1 MRATQYLIIGNGAA
15 GATAAETIRRHD
27 AEGEIS
33 ILTRE
38 PYPMYSRP
46 GLAYALLNEIP
57 LNQVFC
63 RTLAWYEQLRLNLI
77 VGQATRLDVDNRVV
91 WLENG
96 RSLPYDRLLIA
107 TGARAVPPPYPGH
120 DLQGVVYLDTYDGA
134 RDLIARSKRAKR
146 AVVVGGGI
154 TALELSEGLA
164 HRGVE
169 THYFLRRDRLWSQVF
184 NDDESRLLEKT
195 MRAHHVHIHTHTE
208 VAEIV
213 GDRRGRVCQLKL
225 QDGSTFKCDLLGVA
239 IGVKPLLDVVQNTPI
254 QLDRAI
260 LVNEYLESGVP
271 GVYAAGDCAQVFDRW
286 TQRHT
291 IDILWPSA
299 VAEGH
304 AAGLNM
310 VGQRQ
315 AYSKGSPF
323 NACLLFGLHI
333 TAMGQINPGQDDDKA
348 VEVLQH
354 VSRGSSEV
362 WYTHQRT
369 YRSAWAA
376 DDDNTI
382 RLVLN
387 GDFLVG
393 AVIIGEQRLADPLR
407 YLIEQQVDIRDLR
420 ADLAVGG
427 ERLRQSLWRFWQQLQ
442 AAPARS
448 GRGV

>member
-1 MRATQYLIIGNGAA
+1 MPITQYLIIGNGAA

-27 AEGEIS
+27 PAGAIT
-33 ILTRE
+33 ILTAE

-57 LNQVFC
+57 IKQVFC
-63 RTLAWYEQLRLNLI
+63 RTLAWYEQLNLNL
-77 VGQATRLDVDNRVV
+77 VLGKASRLDVMNRLV
-91 WLENG
+91 WLEDG

-107 TGARAVPPPYPGH
+107 TGARATPPPYPGH
-120 DLQGVVYLDTYDGA
+120 DLQGVVYLDTYDGTN
-134 RDLIARSKRAKR
+134 DLIARSKRAKR

-195 MRAHHVHIHTHTE
+195 MRAHHVHIHYNTE
-208 VAEIV
+208 VAEIL
-213 GDRRGRVCQLKL
+213 GDRRGRVRGVRLN
-225 QDGSTFKCDLLGVA
+225 DGPSFQCDLVGVA

-254 QLDRAI
+254 QTDRAI
-260 LVNEYLESGVP
+260 LVNEFLESSVP
-271 GVYAAGDCAQVFDRW
+271 GVYAAGDCAQVYDRW
-286 TQRHT
+286 TQRHMV
-291 IDILWPSA
+291 DVLWPSA
-299 VAEGH
+299 VAEGQ

-315 AYSKGSPF
+315 AYVKGAPF

-333 TAMGQINPGQDDDKA
+333 TSMGQISPGRAADEA
-348 VEVLQH
+348 VETVQH
-354 VSRGSSEV
+354 ISRGSSEV
-362 WYTHQRT
+362 WYTQPRA

-376 DDDNTI
+376 NGDNTV
-382 RLVLN
+382 RLALS

-393 AVIIGEQRLADPLR
+393 AIVIGDQHLADPLR
-407 YLIEQQVDIRDLR
+407 YLIEQQVNIRHLHDDLV
-420 ADLAVGG
+420 AGG
-427 ERLRQSLWRFWQQLQ
+427 EKMQRSLWRFLQQIG
-442 AAPARS
+442 AVTAVHGGA
-448 GRGV
+448 